1 MTKVTIYNS
10 NQNVRLEV
18 HFVSL
23 PIKLI
28 LTKHLIKLNR
38 YLSVL
43 LLKMGFDA
51 KWVGGW
57 ECVELVDLVFWLMM
71 KVLAQFFH
79 E

>member
-51 KWVGGW
+51 KWVGG
-57 ECVELVDLVFWLMM
+57 
-71 KVLAQFFH
+71 
-79 E
+79 